1 MTENNLSY
9 PQYVELLVP
18 GLEWI
23 LQCIAHKAESKVL
36 ESILEKYMQYS
47 NNALVLDSI
56 ISSFSPEYVAA
67 HAIKFADLI
76 TSAECSAYPQY
87 LLYSTLGVN
96 LVLSA
101 PAKVSMKAPP
111 TF

>member
-1 MTENNLSY
+1 
-9 PQYVELLVP
+9 
-18 GLEWI
+18 
-23 LQCIAHKAESKVL
+23 
-36 ESILEKYMQYS
+36 MQYS

-101 PAKVSMKAPP
+101 PAKVSKKAANLLMNPSP
-111 TF
+111 LQNFSQKSAWFSFFLLYFFFRTCW